1 MWRDGASCQCGLEG
15 GRETGQRAAGERG
28 FPADP
33 TCARLAYPDPLIRSC
48 PTFFTASAARTLKQA
63 FTGGL
68 STFVLPPIGARLPPG
83 SINSNIP
90 GLYSSPA
97 TGSLPFNTLIAR
109 ILPQFAPGT
118 PAQLVQNN
126 PFAFIA
132 NPNGGPLG
140 QFLLWWGGN
149 ARPIA
154 LPTLP
159 TPTGPSGA
167 ARYDFNNP
175 ATFALRASGQIDTNQ
190 LTFVNFVSYEERAGR
205 GAWARAWACVPFH
218 LSVLTPFFPFPHKQ
232 TGRQPGGHDHAA
244 GSVMLVVSAFALSL
258 HYSRERE
265 RESPALCN
273 SFA

>member
-1 MWRDGASCQCGLEG
+1 MCVWRDGASCQCGLEG

-33 TCARLAYPDPLIRSC
+33 TCARLAYPDPLIHSC

-218 LSVLTPFFPFPHKQ
+218 LSVLTPFFPFPQ
-232 TGRQPGGHDHAA
+232 TNRPATRRARSRRRFRDVGCVCLC
-244 GSVMLVVSAFALSL
+244 SLSALL
-258 HYSRERE
+258 ERE
-265 RESPALCN
+265 RKRESCLV
-273 SFA
+273 